1 MPRAHKKAKTPTK
14 FIVKLQVS
22 LASNRPGPRS
32 LLVYNEDHSIY
43 YEGEVTLEVLDKLQ
57 DQPKGYF
64 WAWME
69 GTKLALG
76 VAAPPQEW

>member
-1 MPRAHKKAKTPTK
+1 MAKRATKKKVTK

-22 LASNRPGPRS
+22 LYHSAPGVRS

-43 YEGEVTLEVLDKLQ
+43 YEGEVTLEVLDKMK
-57 DQPKGYF
+57 DQPKAYF

-76 VAAPPQEW
+76 EAAPPQDW